1 MASFTLS
8 QSGRSHARAVV
19 CALALT
25 AGAACAGP
33 ALAQPA
39 DRNTERASPYWV
51 IDRLDARIAQLKADL
66 RLTQEQNARWDA
78 FRKALIDAASARL
91 PRVAD
96 QQRPLAQEQ
105 TQKDK
110 TQQDRTPQEGK
121 PQEPSQT
128 SAAGAPARG
137 PETTQATSPQ
147 QAPQSR
153 LDRYVPRIDDD
164 DADDERARDDRRGA
178 QERSPADWRRRD
190 EPARRDARAR
200 DDDFNALADMQ
211 DMATQ
216 MRERAEDLQKVIE
229 AARPLYEIL
238 DRRQQRMLIRFIQ
251 REWMSGLSGMHGGAF
266 SAREEESERRDRSRR

>member
-1 MASFTLS
+1 MASFTSS
-8 QSGRSHARAVV
+8 QNGKFHARSVV
-19 CALALT
+19 CALALA
-25 AGAACAGP
+25 AGAACGAP

-39 DRNTERASPYWV
+39 DRNTERASPYWA

-66 RLTQEQNARWDA
+66 RLSQEQSARWDS
-78 FRKALIDAASARL
+78 FRKALLDAANARL
-91 PRVAD
+91 PRAAD
-96 QQRPLAQEQ
+96 AQKPQAQDKSE
-105 TQKDK
+105 KDK
-110 TQQDRTPQEGK
+110 TPQDGK

-153 LDRYVPRIDDD
+153 LDRYVPPIDDE
-164 DADDERARDDRRGA
+164 DADDRARDDRRSA

-190 EPARRDARAR
+190 EPSRRDLRAR
-200 DDDFNALADMQ
+200 DEESNALADMQ

-251 REWMSGLSGMHGGAF
+251 REWMSGLSGMHGSAF
-266 SAREEESERRDRSRR
+266 GVREEESERRDRSRRER